1 IPKEYI
7 LKTDFAIFPVI
18 LRLAIQLYHFTETV
32 HDNEIYFDY
41 KIKKGILTT
50 RNAISILELNGYPD
64 ELINDAKNIARL
76 LQS

>member
-1 IPKEYI
+1 MRY
-7 LKTDFAIFPVI
+7 T
-18 LRLAIQLYHFTETV
+18 
-32 HDNEIYFDY
+32 
-41 KIKKGILTT
+41 IKKGILTT